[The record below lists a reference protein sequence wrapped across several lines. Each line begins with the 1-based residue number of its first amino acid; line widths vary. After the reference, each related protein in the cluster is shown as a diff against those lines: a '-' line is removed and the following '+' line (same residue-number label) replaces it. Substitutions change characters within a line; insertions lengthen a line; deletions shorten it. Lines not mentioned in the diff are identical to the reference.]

1 MTRGVERQYI
11 VNNLVEC
18 NQQST
23 VGQRKERSFPETVGR
38 DDYKIKNFINQILK
52 AESIETEMEEG
63 ILGGKNPMRK
73 STDGGEEKKTT
84 IDPKKEKKE
93 KEHRTASQ
101 SDRDNCTAIQCWKGH
116 LELDLYAKLRSEGL

>member
-1 MTRGVERQYI
+1 M
-11 VNNLVEC
+11 
-18 NQQST
+18 
-23 VGQRKERSFPETVGR
+23 GR

-93 KEHRTASQ
+93 KEHRTAS
-101 SDRDNCTAIQCWKGH
+101 
-116 LELDLYAKLRSEGL
+116 